1 MHKWMEEDRKSHGW
15 RHISAFASD
24 EITPTAGS
32 ACVVLL
38 NSPPGQLAGVSEY
51 VASIN
56 LCRSHE
62 ALRAASPVHEQRGD
76 VDHHRLP
83 LLVFFRRQHGEG
95 LAPLQ
100 SIDCTFHQRL
110 LFC

>member
-38 NSPPGQLAGVSEY
+38 NSPRGQLAGVSEHAAY
-51 VASIN
+51 IICAALMK
-56 LCRSHE
+56 LCE
-62 ALRAASPVHEQRGD
+62 LP
-76 VDHHRLP
+76 HRYTSSG
-83 LLVFFRRQHGEG
+83 V
-95 LAPLQ
+95 
-100 SIDCTFHQRL
+100 T
-110 LFC
+110 